1 MFNERTKEATVTLG
15 GEALRMR
22 DGVRPEGDDVSE
34 ALRWAVMPLE
44 RRWGAA
50 GPWVSESTQSARR
63 V

>member
-1 MFNERTKEATVTLG
+1 MFNERTKEAMVTLG
-15 GEALRMR
+15 GEPLRMR
-22 DGVRPEGDDVSE
+22 DGVRPEGDDVSV

-50 GPWVSESTQSARR
+50 SPWVSESTEGACR